1 MPEKNKVSVGGQALM
16 EGVMMNGPKGVAM
29 ALRLPDGRIETQ
41 LKEAHFLKDKYKF
54 ARLPFIRGPI
64 SFVEQMIFGYKCL
77 MESAEKTTAL
87 EDDGTEEMS
96 KLDRWLSDHFGPKM
110 MTVIGIISGV
120 IGFAL
125 AFFLFMWLPSQ
136 VADLILG
143 KADSNVWKPAIEG
156 VMRIIIFV
164 TYMWAVSL
172 MSDIKRL
179 FMYHGAEHKSIFC
192 YEHGLDLTVENVRK
206 QRRFHPRCGTSFI
219 FLTLIISI
227 IISTIVV
234 MIFPGVRDYKAVWMI
249 IKILILPLIMSVGYE
264 TIRLAG
270 KKDNLFT
277 RIVSAPGLWLQRITT
292 KEPTDDIIEVGI
304 ASLKV
309 ALGLEKEKAAGE
321 IVDEAEKKA
330 IDAVE
335 GAKVVARDVLEK
347 AKSLSHELISK
358 TNAEKESQKE
368 LVEKLN
374 AQSKS
379 FKENLI
385 SLYEKQ
391 LEAIKNMNENV
402 DIAKAQADEE
412 NIENELNDIYSSI
425 DELSK
430 ADNVDKVIEE
440 AKTVEIEEEQA
451 ADEEIEKETD
461 EAEETSEVPAEN
473 IQESA
478 QDDDKNEPE
487 AVEENESAD
496 EKGQDKRP

>member
-1 MPEKNKVSVGGQALM
+1 MKMPEENKVSVGGQALM

-29 ALRLPDGRIETQ
+29 ALRLPDGKIETQ
-41 LKEAHFLKDKYKF
+41 LKKATFLKDKHKF

-96 KLDRWLSDHFGPKM
+96 KLDRWLTDHFGPKM

-156 VMRIIIFV
+156 VMRIIIFI

-192 YEHGLDLTVENVRK
+192 YENGLELTVENVRK

-227 IISTIVV
+227 IISTAVV
-234 MIFPGVRDYKAVWMI
+234 IIFPGVRDYKAIWMI
-249 IKILILPLIMSVGYE
+249 IKLLILPIIMSIGYE
-264 TIRLAG
+264 AIRLAG
-270 KKDNLFT
+270 KKNNLFT
-277 RIVSAPGLWLQRITT
+277 KIISAPGLWLQRITT

-304 ASLKV
+304 ASIKV
-309 ALGLEKEKAAGE
+309 ALGLE
-321 IVDEAEKKA
+321 
-330 IDAVE
+330 
-335 GAKVVARDVLEK
+335 
-347 AKSLSHELISK
+347 
-358 TNAEKESQKE
+358 
-368 LVEKLN
+368 
-374 AQSKS
+374 
-379 FKENLI
+379 
-385 SLYEKQ
+385 
-391 LEAIKNMNENV
+391 NENIN
-402 DIAKAQADEE
+402 DKPDET
-412 NIENELNDIYSSI
+412 ND
-425 DELSK
+425 DGED
-430 ADNVDKVIEE
+430 DND
-440 AKTVEIEEEQA
+440 
-451 ADEEIEKETD
+451 
-461 EAEETSEVPAEN
+461 AEN
-473 IQESA
+473 
-478 QDDDKNEPE
+478 DD
-487 AVEENESAD
+487 
-496 EKGQDKRP
+496 Q